1 MRNNAW
7 CIFGHKKLGFRI
19 SKEWWWYALCYH
31 VFNIIISANIP
42 YNRVI
47 GNKTNRKIEDQICI
61 INLKFFRTY
70 KISFRFL
77 KTYAIR
83 FPCRF
88 RFFKVANVAP
98 DTSVTKK
105 CSKLSSETNFWK
117 NRIGERNRAR
127 VCVRACD
134 FPRGMHNKENRNT
147 R

>member
-1 MRNNAW
+1 MMMICCSLSYNAPV
-7 CIFGHKKLGFRI
+7 ITF
-19 SKEWWWYALCYH
+19 
-31 VFNIIISANIP
+31 FNIIIGANIP
-42 YNRVI
+42 NSRDT
-47 GNKTNRKIEDQICI
+47 GNKTNGKIEDQICI

-105 CSKLSSETNFWK
+105 SVQNYLRKQFFGK
-117 NRIGERNRAR
+117 NRVWERNRVR